1 MSDQTIGVIPGVC
14 NLEFNIKFSEPSE
27 ISFDIPSVI
36 DGKPNWL
43 YDRVSGHKI
52 VYTEHYGI
60 YITMNPET
68 EADGISEIKHVK
80 GYSIEKELDTKK
92 FFLEEGTFKF
102 YDQTNADNSDTIIG
116 RILEIARGWS
126 VGYVSPSLA
135 QRYRTFDQY
144 DNYLLSFIY
153 DDAPE
158 KFRCVFVFDPY
169 GKTISAYDAD
179 ETVDTIPIYLDFDNL
194 VEELGIEEVS
204 DELVTAIRPY
214 GADELDIRDVNPIG
228 TNWIYDLSHF
238 ISNGDIPSELASKWN
253 AWQETVLTN
262 REYYRGLTAL
272 RASATANLL
281 AAQAALTDL
290 NGELDTLTAQ
300 QSVTIQALAMETTA
314 SGIAYQQG
322 LLDEINAKIAAKNQ
336 EIAEQK
342 SITASLEDSLDS
354 SSANSY
360 AAQIQAVVDS
370 LAITKFF
377 TDEEYE
383 TLCHYFIEQ
392 DITES
397 TFVATSVDTSVS
409 GASYTLSGEKVAI
422 SGSDIVR
429 IDLTSEFGKRM
440 YTLAGGIFSMT
451 GKYSLGCD
459 IIRGTMEEMDGGK
472 FVLSLYAGSITA
484 GNTTASSGVVTI
496 SGTLSN
502 WSDDIHEIVIGTVV
516 NEQTGATDQIT
527 EDGGSTLQFTC
538 QSGSLYLTASV
549 SDYQKYSVQMELYDY
564 AVDVLNDLA
573 TPTYEF
579 SMDSG
584 NFIFSEEFA
593 PFRNELE
600 LGKGV
605 YLNVGNKEVITPYII
620 EFELDFEDRSKFS
633 IVFSN
638 RFKRHDNCNTLKDMI
653 EQSYSTSRSFDASK
667 YIYNQAAIQASAVS
681 QFMSSSLDA
690 AKNTILAAANQS
702 VVINGAGI
710 HVGGSSNY
718 QLRIVDSMIAMT
730 DDNWAHAKLAIG
742 LFASEDVGTYFGVNA
757 EVIGGKLIVGNNLVI
772 ENETDTGVM
781 QFKVDS
787 TGAWLYNATFILQSN
802 SMATYAARAASTG
815 GCIILDPNYG
825 IVAGNGNLFTTSGTT
840 VTPSFIDSD
849 GDIIFDTDGMP
860 ENSNF
865 YLDIRDGNAYFRG
878 TLTATAGEIGGFTIE
893 SDYLYTGSSSSFV
906 ALNGSGTN
914 TYSAYAIWAGAANPN
929 NAPFWVK
936 KNGDFHAKNGDFSG
950 TLSAATISG
959 NLTADTDTGG
969 WLIGCGINVNN
980 GAFYVDQSG
989 NVTMKGS
996 INLSSGSIT
1005 WGTSNSPVRVLYA
1018 RTALSAPTLSYASYP
1033 SSSSYNWHQTMSVAY
1048 DYYAS
1053 YSYDGGSTWT
1063 AAILIQGRDGE
1074 DGHDG
1079 KDGSDATV
1087 NEKNVFNVLT
1097 NGGTKFGIF
1106 SNSTANKLYINA
1118 NYIQTGT
1125 LNANLIELSCSYG
1138 GFCKGYGSTGT
1149 RTTYGAMMYGSNGMG
1164 AEPYFI
1170 VTNAG
1175 CRMSAENDID
1185 FFITG
1190 GGIYAAEEI
1199 SVGSDR
1205 RLKNSIEYDMERYER
1220 FFMSL
1225 KPTQYRL
1232 NRGSSGR
1239 YHTGFIAQDVERAL
1253 LDNGLTTADFAGL
1266 TIIPVIEVNEKD
1278 GIEDNYYKLRYG
1290 EFISLN
1296 TYMIQKLYRRIDEL
1310 EAKIMSME

>member
-1 MSDQTIGVIPGVC
+1 MLKTMSDQTIGVIPGVC
-14 NLEFNIKFSEPSE
+14 NLELNIKFSEPSE
-27 ISFDIPSVI
+27 ISFDVPSVI
-36 DGKPNWL
+36 DDEPNWL

-52 VYTEHYGI
+52 IYTERYGI
-60 YITMNPET
+60 YMTMNPET

-102 YDQTNADNSDTIIG
+102 YDQTNANNSDTIMG

-126 VGYVSPSLA
+126 AGYVSPSLA

-153 DDAPE
+153 NDAPE

-169 GKTISAYDAD
+169 KKTISAYDAD
-179 ETVDTIPIYLDFDNL
+179 ETVNTIPIYLDFNNL
-194 VEELGIEEVS
+194 VEQLEIEEVS

-238 ISNGDIPSELASKWN
+238 ISNGDIPKELADKWT
-253 AWQETVLTN
+253 AWQRTVLTN
-262 REYYRGLTAL
+262 REHYRGLTAL
-272 RASATANLL
+272 RASATASLT

-300 QSVTIQALAMETTA
+300 QSVTIQALAMETTSA
-314 SGIAYQQG
+314 GIAYQQG
-322 LLDEINAKIAAKNQ
+322 LLDQINAKISAKKQ
-336 EIAEQK
+336 EIAEQNDLIS
-342 SITASLEDSLDS
+342 SIEDSLDPTS
-354 SSANSY
+354 SGSY
-360 AAQIQAVVDS
+360 SAQIQAVVDS

-383 TLCHYFIEQ
+383 ALCHYFIEQ

-409 GASYTLSGEKVAI
+409 GASYTLSGEQVSI
-422 SGSDIVR
+422 SGSEIVR
-429 IDLTSEFGKRM
+429 IDLTSEFSKRM
-440 YTLAGGIFSMT
+440 YTLAGGTFSMS
-451 GKYSLGCD
+451 GGYSLSCD
-459 IIRGTMEEMDGGK
+459 IIRGTMEEMTGGK
-472 FVLSLYAGSITA
+472 FVLSLYAGSIRA
-484 GNTTASSGVVTI
+484 GSKTASSGVVTI
-496 SGTLSN
+496 SGTLSG
-502 WSDDIHEIVIGTVV
+502 WQDDVHSVVIGEV
-516 NEQTGATDQIT
+516 GSDRIT
-527 EDGGSTLQFTC
+527 EDHASLLRFTC
-538 QSGSLYLTASV
+538 QSGSLYLTANV

-564 AVDVLNDLA
+564 AVEVLEDLA

-579 SMDSG
+579 SVGSG
-584 NFIFSEEFA
+584 NFIFAQEFA
-593 PFRNELE
+593 PFRNQLE

-653 EQSYSTSRSFDASK
+653 EQSYSTSRSFDANK
-667 YIYNQAAIQASAVS
+667 YLYNQAANQASSVS
-681 QFMSSSLDA
+681 KFMSSSLDT
-690 AKNTILAAANQS
+690 AKNAILAASGN
-702 VVINGAGI
+702 VVMS
-710 HVGGSSNY
+710 GGYGLQITNPDNPNL
-718 QLRIVDSMIAMT
+718 QLRMTNGMIAMT

-742 LFASEDVGTYFGVNA
+742 LFSSGEVGTYFGVNA

-772 ENETDTGVM
+772 ENETDHGVM

-787 TGAWLYNATFILQSN
+787 SGAWLNNSTFVLQKDD
-802 SMATYAARAASTG
+802 G
-815 GCIILDPNYG
+815 GKIIIDPRYG
-825 IVAGNGNLFTTSGTT
+825 IAAGSGGLYQVNGTT
-840 VTPSFIDSD
+840 VYPSFIDSD
-849 GDIIFDTDGMP
+849 GDIQFDSDGFP
-860 ENSNF
+860 KNANF
-865 YLDIRDGNAYFRG
+865 YLDIRDGSAYFRG
-878 TLTATAGEIGGFTIE
+878 KLTATSGKIGGFTIE
-893 SDYLYTGSSSSFV
+893 SDYLHTGSGGNFV

-929 NAPFWVK
+929 SAPFWVK

-950 TLSAATISG
+950 TLSAAKVSG
-959 NLTADTDTGG
+959 SLTAADDGG
-969 WLIGCGINVNN
+969 ELIGCAI
-980 GAFYVDQSG
+980 YVPSKTSPNFSVDSNG

-996 INLSSGSIT
+996 INMSNGSIT
-1005 WGTSNSPVRVLYA
+1005 WGSNNSPVRVLYA
-1018 RTALSAPTLSYASYP
+1018 RTALSTPTLPYASYP

-1053 YSYDGGSTWT
+1053 YSYDGGATWT

-1074 DGHDG
+1074 DGQDG
-1079 KDGSDATV
+1079 QDGSDATV
-1087 NEKNVFNVLT
+1087 NERNVFNVLT

-1106 SNSTANKLYINA
+1106 SDSTSNKLYINA
-1118 NYIQTGT
+1118 TYIKTGY
-1125 LNANLIELSCSYG
+1125 LDADLIELTCGYG
-1138 GFCKGYGSTGT
+1138 GFCKGRGSTGT
-1149 RTTYGAMMYGSNGMG
+1149 RTTYGAMMYGSNGQG
-1164 AEPYFI
+1164 YEPYFI
-1170 VTNAG
+1170 VTNTG

-1190 GGIYAAEEI
+1190 DGIYAAEEI
-1199 SVGSDR
+1199 TVGSDR
-1205 RLKNSIEYDMERYER
+1205 RLKNSIEYDMEKYEK
-1220 FFMSL
+1220 FFMAL

-1232 NRGSSGR
+1232 NRGQSGR
-1239 YHTGFIAQDVERAL
+1239 YHTGFIAQDVEKAL
-1253 LDNGLTTADFAGL
+1253 LNSGLTTSDFAGL
-1266 TIIPVIEVNEKD
+1266 TITPVEEVNEKD
-1278 GIEDNYYKLRYG
+1278 GIEDSYYRLRYG

-1310 EAKIMSME
+1310 EAKIKSME